1 MTKILAIVG
10 DAPNQV
16 ALISKL
22 QNIRAI
28 NHLILIKK
36 HDRRRSKKSI
46 QQLLVSATIN
56 LPFRAAWQHLLTH
69 YSSQYELPKIEI
81 SYANSAN
88 DRSVTDIIKKME
100 PNLVLVSGTDLLHD
114 GIINEVKSHGRIM
127 NLHTGISPYIK
138 GGPNCTNW
146 AIYLNRFDLIG
157 NTIMWLDSG
166 IDTGDILSTERADI
180 LGGDTLITI
189 HQKVM
194 EHAHDLYCR
203 CYQAFLEN
211 RTLPSVPQR
220 NVGEGKLF
228 LTKHWTASARIK
240 ALWNLYFYQYQ
251 VVNSS
256 SDKVI
261 LFPLEGLD
269 F

>member
-1 MTKILAIVG
+1 MDIL
-10 DAPNQV
+10 
-16 ALISKL
+16 
-22 QNIRAI
+22 
-28 NHLILIKK
+28 
-36 HDRRRSKKSI
+36 
-46 QQLLVSATIN
+46 
-56 LPFRAAWQHLLTH
+56 LPFRAAWQYLLTH

-81 SYANSAN
+81 SYVSSAN
-88 DRSVTDIIKKME
+88 DQSVANLINQMK
-100 PNLVLVSGTDLLHD
+100 PNLVFVSGTDLLRD
-114 GIINEVKSHGRIM
+114 KIINEVQSHGRIM
-127 NLHTGISPYIK
+127 NLHTGISPFIK
-138 GGPNCTNW
+138 IEPNCTNW
-146 AIYLNRFDLIG
+146 AIYPNLFDLIG
-157 NTIMWLDSG
+157 NTIMWLNSG
-166 IDTGDILSTERADI
+166 INTGDILSTEWADI
-180 LGGDTLITI
+180 LEGDTLITI

-220 NVGEGKLF
+220 KVDEGKLF

-251 VVNSS
+251 FVNSS

-261 LFPLEGLD
+261 LFPLEGLE